1 MIRFSTARTLKR
13 GVPLFLFGF
22 GLSLL
27 STFSLMAQDRGER
40 PQSQGEPTERP
51 ERPAQ
56 HSEGMQR
63 PMQEPVAQDFESIT
77 ITGRDGIET
86 TIDDVS
92 RIVTIGGSVTEIV
105 YALGFGPNVV
115 GTDITSTYPR
125 QVFMLPRLGALRQS
139 SAESILSLDPSVV
152 ITTTALSPP
161 AVAQQVRDAG
171 VPVLIVDEATSVELA
186 KRRIQDV
193 GEALRS
199 ADKATDIITAMEAQ
213 LAEAVAI
220 QAEMDVKPSVLFIY
234 TRGAAMVN
242 VSGKGTGADAIV
254 ELAGGQNVITQYEG
268 YRPLTA
274 EAAVSSQPD
283 IILAP
288 SHGVEMLGGMEN
300 FMDQPGLKLTPA
312 AKNGHVRAVDTGML
326 LSFGPRLGEGV
337 LALTRDMQRMMSQ

>member
-1 MIRFSTARTLKR
+1 MIRISTSRTLKG
-13 GVPLFLFGF
+13 GVSLFLFGF

-40 PQSQGEPTERP
+40 PQNQGERTERP

-56 HSEGMQR
+56 QSERMQR
-63 PMQEPVAQDFESIT
+63 PAQEPVALDFESIT

-86 TIDDVS
+86 IIDDVS

-125 QVFMLPRLGALRQS
+125 QVFMLPRIGALRQS
-139 SAESILSLDPSVV
+139 SAESILSLDPSIV

-199 ADKATDIITAMEAQ
+199 ADKATDIITAIETQ
-213 LAEAVAI
+213 LAEAATI

-300 FMDQPGLKLTPA
+300 FMNQPGLKLTPA

-326 LSFGPRLGEGV
+326 LSFGPRLGKGV
-337 LALTRDMQRMMSQ
+337 LALTRDMQRMMSE

>member
-1 MIRFSTARTLKR
+1 MNRFSTKKTLKTSAS
-13 GVPLFLFGF
+13 LFLFGF

-27 STFSLMAQDRGER
+27 STLSLMAQDRGER
-40 PQSQGEPTERP
+40 PQNQGEPTQRP

-56 HSEGMQR
+56 QSEGMQR
-63 PMQEPVAQDFESIT
+63 PTQEPVAQDFEPIT
-77 ITGRDGIET
+77 LTGRDGVET

-105 YALGFGPNVV
+105 YALGFGPNIA

-125 QVFMLPRLGALRQS
+125 QVFRLPRLGALRQS

-152 ITTTALSPP
+152 ITTSAINPP

-171 VPVLIVDEATSVELA
+171 VPVLIVDEATSVDLA
-186 KRRIQDV
+186 KRRINDV
-193 GEALRS
+193 GEALRRP
-199 ADKATDIITAMEAQ
+199 DKATDLITNMETQ
-213 LAEAVAI
+213 LAEAAAI
-220 QAEMDVKPSVLFIY
+220 QKDMDAKPSVLFIY

-242 VSGKGTGADAIV
+242 VSGKGTGANAIV

-337 LALTRDMQRMMSQ
+337 LALTRDMQRMMSE

>member
-1 MIRFSTARTLKR
+1 MIRISTSRTLKG
-13 GVPLFLFGF
+13 GVSLFLFGF

-40 PQSQGEPTERP
+40 PQNQGERTERP

-56 HSEGMQR
+56 QSERMQR
-63 PMQEPVAQDFESIT
+63 PAQEPVALDFESIT

-86 TIDDVS
+86 IIDDVS

-125 QVFMLPRLGALRQS
+125 QVFMLPRIGALRQS
-139 SAESILSLDPSVV
+139 SAESILSLDPSIV

-199 ADKATDIITAMEAQ
+199 ADKATDIITAIETQ
-213 LAEAVAI
+213 LAEAATI

-254 ELAGGQNVITQYEG
+254 ELAGGHNVITQYEG

-300 FMDQPGLKLTPA
+300 FMNQPGLKLTPA

-326 LSFGPRLGEGV
+326 LSFGPRLGKGV
-337 LALTRDMQRMMSQ
+337 LALTRDMQRMMSE

>member
-1 MIRFSTARTLKR
+1 MIRISIARTLSS
-13 GVPLFLFGF
+13 GLSIFLFGI

-27 STFSLMAQDRGER
+27 TASSLVAQDYGD
-40 PQSQGEPTERP
+40 RP
-51 ERPAQ
+51 ERPEQ
-56 HSEGMQR
+56 GDRSER
-63 PMQEPVAQDFESIT
+63 PMQGERQERPSQERVAQDFDPIT
-77 ITGRDGIET
+77 ITGRDGVET
-86 TIDDVS
+86 VIDDVS

-125 QVFMLPRLGALRQS
+125 QVFRLPRLGALRQS
-139 SAESILSLDPSVV
+139 SAESILSLDPSLV
-152 ITTTALSPP
+152 ITTTAISPP
-161 AVAQQVRDAG
+161 TVAQQVRDAG
-171 VPVLIVDEATSVELA
+171 IPVLIVDEATSVVEA
-186 KRRIQDV
+186 KRRIADV

-199 ADKATDIITAMEAQ
+199 PDKASEIITIMEGQ
-213 LAEAVAI
+213 LAEAATI
-220 QAEMDVKPSVLFIY
+220 QEEMGTKPSVLFIY

-254 ELAGGQNVITQYEG
+254 QLAGGQNVITQYEG

-288 SHGVEMLGGMEN
+288 SHGVEMLGGLEN

-312 AKNGHVRAVDTGML
+312 GKNGHVRAVDTGML

-337 LALTRDMQRMMSQ
+337 LALTRDMQRMMSE

>member
-1 MIRFSTARTLKR
+1 MIRISTSRTLKG
-13 GVPLFLFGF
+13 GVSLFLFGF

-40 PQSQGEPTERP
+40 PQNQGERTERP

-56 HSEGMQR
+56 QSERMQR
-63 PMQEPVAQDFESIT
+63 PAQEPVALDFESIT

-86 TIDDVS
+86 IIDDVS

-125 QVFMLPRLGALRQS
+125 QVFMLPRIGALRQS
-139 SAESILSLDPSVV
+139 SAESILSLDPSIV

-199 ADKATDIITAMEAQ
+199 ADKATDIITAMETQ
-213 LAEAVAI
+213 LAEAATI

-254 ELAGGQNVITQYEG
+254 ELAGGHNVITQYEG

-300 FMDQPGLKLTPA
+300 FMNQPGLKLTPA

-326 LSFGPRLGEGV
+326 LSFGPRLGKGV
-337 LALTRDMQRMMSQ
+337 LALTRDMQRMMSE